1 MLGSDDNIVELPP
14 LGVTEVDEVLNW
26 VWLVDF
32 GQGNFEQAKNVSE
45 LALLGQ
51 WQSATLFTRGVIHRL
66 QGEFTRALSVFEEAF
81 NDAQNSDEK
90 LIIATIAYLTEW
102 QSKAIFPD
110 DWAIISSASA
120 LNSTWLSRV
129 TLLQKQV
136 HNLAVRL
143 ESNLIILIGSTL
155 PNFRQL
161 IINLTNHEDR
171 AELLQNI
178 QQEITTQIELFQGLE
193 LLAIAQLLYTF
204 LAEFLAL
211 AGQNKSGWQILA
223 NLTEVYRQSNQHLV
237 TAWYLLCQGDLI
249 CSIAP
254 WGKPIV
260 FGYRLVNQLEQTLD
274 RANLDRANAQEL
286 YLKARQY
293 FATAGAQRGEG
304 MAILRLAYLNAVGGQ
319 WNLASY
325 GYQEAQACFVAT
337 GDRLNAVAA
346 QMGRWW
352 TSLYYQEL
360 DQPCLLEI
368 QELIET
374 LRQDGAIAWGLSWGL
389 VFAQGAKEACVSEED
404 FDVALR
410 LATVAETIMN
420 VFAEQ
425 EELLTC
431 QSYQSIWQDFQ
442 NLMASFYKKLT
453 EILVEADK
461 WAEAFTLAEIARI
474 YSLRA
479 VKNYQSLQKPIPWLT
494 IEEISLCL
502 SPDTLLINYLV
513 TEKYLLAWGIT
524 SEGLIQHS
532 LLSEWQGKPIKPDTL
547 QAIKTKWLKK
557 IQTKTINPQFNSILN
572 QYLLQPFEQEIN
584 QVQQLVFIPSL
595 ELQWFTFEA
604 LVWQKQL
611 LAEQKSIAYLLTI
624 TQLLEQATEI
634 SSEALIVT
642 DLEANTANQTNVRN
656 IPSLVP
662 GIAKIIADVYQ
673 VDSLSGKESV
683 AQELN
688 QTLTSSSKLIHLFLS
703 EPILPVTKL
712 ETEVIVITLQNQTS
726 SQTLT
731 TLIGQLI
738 ESGVKTI
745 VINRYIQNEVAL
757 GMLLVFFHL
766 NWRSGAT
773 VAQSLWQAQQQ
784 LCQVTV
790 QEALD
795 FCQMIQNQIPWQQIS
810 DRVNRAILVRS
821 IGDIL
826 TIGSD
831 YQRAVEA
838 YQVAISMFNDCGY
851 FQEAN
856 LLQNQY
862 ILLQSLA
869 QTPSIYQPERLIY
882 NSLEYWSN
890 YLIVG
895 DWQLSIK

>member
-1 MLGSDDNIVELPP
+1 MLGSDGNIVELPP

-51 WQSATLFTRGVIHRL
+51 WQSSTLFARGVIHRL
-66 QGEFTRALSVFEEAF
+66 QGEFTRALSIFEEAF
-81 NDAQNSDEK
+81 SYAKTPEEK
-90 LIIATIAYLTEW
+90 LIIATTAYLTEW

-110 DWAIISSASA
+110 GLAIASSISAI
-120 LNSTWLSRV
+120 NSIWLSKIN
-129 TLLQKQV
+129 LLQKQV
-136 HNLAVRL
+136 SNLSIRL
-143 ESNLIILIGSTL
+143 ESNLISLIGSTL

-161 IINLTNHEDR
+161 ILNLTNNEER

-178 QQEITTQIELFQGLE
+178 QQELTTQIELFQGLE
-193 LLAIAQLLYTF
+193 LLAIAELLYTF

-223 NLTEVYRQSNQHLV
+223 NLTDVYRQSNQHLV

-260 FGYRLVNQLEQTLD
+260 FGYRLVNQWEQTLA
-274 RANLDRANAQEL
+274 RSSLDRANAQEL
-286 YLKARQY
+286 YLKARHY

-325 GYQEAQACFVAT
+325 GYQEAQAYFVAT

-346 QMGRWW
+346 QMGKWW
-352 TSLYYQEL
+352 TSLYDQEL

-368 QELIET
+368 QELINS

-420 VFAEQ
+420 VFAQQ
-425 EELLTC
+425 EELLAC
-431 QSYQSIWQDFQ
+431 QSYQSIWHDFN
-442 NLMASFYKKLT
+442 NLMAIFYKKLT
-453 EILVEADK
+453 EMLVEGDK

-479 VKNYQSLQKPIPWLT
+479 VKNYQSPQQPIPWLT
-494 IEEISLCL
+494 IEEISLRL
-502 SPDTLLINYLV
+502 PPDTLLINYLV

-524 SEGLIQHS
+524 SKGLIQHS
-532 LLSEWQGKPIKPDTL
+532 LLSEWQGKVIKPDAL
-547 QAIKTKWLKK
+547 QAIQSKWLKK
-557 IQTKTINPQFNSILN
+557 IQTKTINPQPNSILN
-572 QYLLQPFEQEIN
+572 RYLLQPFEPEIN
-584 QVQQLVFIPSL
+584 QVQHLVFIPSL

-604 LVWQKQL
+604 LVWQKQF
-611 LAEQKSIAYLLTI
+611 LAEQKSISYLLTI
-624 TQLLEQATEI
+624 TQLLEQTAEI
-634 SSEALIVT
+634 ASGTLIVT
-642 DLEANTANQTNVRN
+642 DLEANIVNQTNLRN
-656 IPSLVP
+656 NPSLAS

-673 VDSLSGKESV
+673 VNPLSGQKIAAE
-683 AQELN
+683 ELN
-688 QTLTSSSKLIHLFLS
+688 TALTSASKIIHLFLS

-712 ETEVIVITLQNQTS
+712 QTEVIVITLHNQTS

-731 TLIGQLI
+731 SLIRQLI
-738 ESGVKTI
+738 DSKVKTV
-745 VINRYIQNEVAL
+745 VINRYLQNEVAL
-757 GMLLVFFHL
+757 GMFLVFLHL

-773 VAQSLWQAQQQ
+773 IAQSLWQAQQQ

-795 FCQMIQNQIPWQQIS
+795 FCQMIQNQIPWQQLS
-810 DRVNRAILVRS
+810 ERANRAMLVKS
-821 IGDIL
+821 MGDIL

-838 YQVAISMFNDCGY
+838 YQVAIAIFNDCGY
-851 FQEAN
+851 LQEAN

-869 QTPSIYQPERLIY
+869 QTPSLYQPERLIY
-882 NSLEYWSN
+882 NSPQYWSS